1 MFQYAHVFSDGELE
15 PLKKNKQVNQKYG
28 KIGRQMQEDFGSPRA
43 FYRYGISG
51 EDHIH
56 PTFQGG
62 EGTQEESQLEE
73 KEKGI

>member
-1 MFQYAHVFSDGELE
+1 
-15 PLKKNKQVNQKYG
+15 
-28 KIGRQMQEDFGSPRA
+28 MQEDFGSPRA